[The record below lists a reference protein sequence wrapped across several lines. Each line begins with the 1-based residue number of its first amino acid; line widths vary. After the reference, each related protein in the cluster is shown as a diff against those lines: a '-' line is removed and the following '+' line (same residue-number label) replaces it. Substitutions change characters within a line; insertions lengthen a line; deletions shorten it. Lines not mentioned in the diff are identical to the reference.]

1 MIFARRTPHTPATLV
16 SPTDGLDM
24 KVSTRQKQG
33 ATRHKGAGAK
43 GDNSASW
50 VSGSPRDPAQPRLW
64 PPHRSPNRTF
74 TRHRER
80 SLAFFLSRPVTA
92 GRARHAERDLFF
104 CSIAVIVAQP
114 LLPTGLAFEFVN
126 RLRDKGTGSRCTC
139 SRISVGRGFI

>member
-50 VSGSPRDPAQPRLW
+50 VSGSPRT
-64 PPHRSPNRTF
+64 PP
-74 TRHRER
+74 
-80 SLAFFLSRPVTA
+80 SLASGLLTVRRIGPLPVIANEVSRFFFPV
-92 GRARHAERDLFF
+92 
-104 CSIAVIVAQP
+104 P
-114 LLPTGLAFEFVN
+114 
-126 RLRDKGTGSRCTC
+126 
-139 SRISVGRGFI
+139 